1 MQGSLEIKYINDTVG
16 YGLFA
21 TRDFDLGNEVLSI
34 KTPFA
39 AVLATEKLDDTCAGC
54 FKSASDEGR
63 SAENPQ
69 IVTVRAC
76 TGCKVVKYC
85 DRV

>member
-1 MQGSLEIKYINDTVG
+1 MQRSLEIKYINDTVG

-21 TRDFDLGNEVLSI
+21 SRDFDLGQVVLCI

-39 AVLATEKLDDTCAGC
+39 AVLATEKLEDTCAGC
-54 FKSASDEGR
+54 FRSASDEGR
-63 SAENPQ
+63 SAEGSQ
-69 IVTVRAC
+69 INVRAC
-76 TGCKVVKYC
+76 TGCKIVKYC